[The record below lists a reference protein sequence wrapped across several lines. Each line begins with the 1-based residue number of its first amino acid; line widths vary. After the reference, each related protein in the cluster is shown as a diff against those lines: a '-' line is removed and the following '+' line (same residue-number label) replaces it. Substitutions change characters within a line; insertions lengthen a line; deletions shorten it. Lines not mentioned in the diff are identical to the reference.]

1 MSRGAWF
8 AEPLAQADG
17 SRACEPNLNGAV
29 SGAPSHLRD
38 SIGRRRFPAASAT
51 FSPTRPTVSG
61 AHLSRCVRGG
71 LFFNGSAMR
80 AGLAN
85 LSRRANEF
93 GDHSANGLSKWLPCV
108 GSLHADHCGGFDEQG
123 VAKGLQGVAR
133 GHG

>member
-51 FSPTRPTVSG
+51 FSPAATVSPRSIPRVSEFRG
-61 AHLSRCVRGG
+61 ALAGG
-71 LFFNGSAMR
+71 FGPRPFIPGSAMR
-80 AGLAN
+80 AVLQNLDTPPKPASDTRRVRADGLHGFNHEASNGQEVVN
-85 LSRRANEF
+85 L
-93 GDHSANGLSKWLPCV
+93 C
-108 GSLHADHCGGFDEQG
+108 QG
-123 VAKGLQGVAR
+123 VGNA
-133 GHG
+133 